1 MPGKSLKLQRY
12 QAQEIQYKKGC
23 AVRLRV
29 VVTDAV
35 NIDPNIFVYLRS
47 PINPHTGETSDIF
60 QTVASPYDM
69 EVYPID
75 DPDTNTTY
83 PFYRTSMLELD
94 FPSVTL
100 ADEAWTKIIA
110 LAQVLINASKK
121 LDTLSLI
128 SEVTVGD
135 ASAPQPSQSLSDSS
149 SASV

>member
-1 MPGKSLKLQRY
+1 MTQKSLKLQRY

-60 QTVASPYDM
+60 QTIASPYDM
-69 EVYPID
+69 EVYPVD
-75 DPDTNTTY
+75 DPDSETSY
-83 PFYRTSMLELD
+83 PFYRTSTLELD

-100 ADEAWTKIIA
+100 ADAAWTKIIG
-110 LAQVLINASKK
+110 LTQVLITASKK

-128 SEVTVGD
+128 TEVTIGD
-135 ASAPQPSQSLSDSS
+135 ASAPNPSQSLSDST
-149 SASV
+149 SV

>member
-1 MPGKSLKLQRY
+1 MTQKSLKLQRY

-60 QTVASPYDM
+60 QTIASPYDM
-69 EVYPID
+69 EVYPVD
-75 DPDTNTTY
+75 DPDSETSY
-83 PFYRTSMLELD
+83 PFYRTSTLELD

-100 ADEAWTKIIA
+100 ADEAWTKIIG
-110 LAQVLINASKK
+110 LTQVLITASKK

-128 SEVTVGD
+128 TEVTIGD
-135 ASAPQPSQSLSDSS
+135 ASAPNPSQSLSDST
-149 SASV
+149 SV

>member
-23 AVRLRV
+23 AVRLRI

-47 PINPHTGETSDIF
+47 PVNPHTGDTSDVF

-69 EVYPID
+69 EVYPVD
-75 DPDTNTTY
+75 DPETNTTY

-128 SEVTVGD
+128 AEVTVGD
-135 ASAPQPSQSLSDSS
+135 PAAPEPSQSLSSS
-149 SASV
+149 TSLSS

>member
-35 NIDPNIFVYLRS
+35 NMDPNIFVYLRS
-47 PINPHTGETSDIF
+47 PVSPHTGETSDIF

-69 EVYPID
+69 EVYPIN
-75 DPDTNTTY
+75 DPDTHTTY
-83 PFYRTSMLELD
+83 PFYRTGMLELD

-100 ADEAWTKIIA
+100 ADAAWTKIIA
-110 LAQVLINASKK
+110 LVQVLINGSKK

-135 ASAPQPSQSLSDSS
+135 PTAPGSSQSLSDST
-149 SASV
+149 SV